1 MTLSRKRGA
10 ESSRRC
16 GGVEQWRT
24 LHRDELLADWEL
36 AQEPTSLNP
45 IVPLRRIGPMAELAR
60 VAAVEHL
67 GARVLRIEFTDAVV
81 REIDFVGALPGILA
95 GIDDDDVFSTVSVDQ
110 IAGTVSW
117 PNGVDLDPDVLR
129 GVETA
134 SAPGQG
140 RLLREYRLE
149 SAS

>member
-1 MTLSRKRGA
+1 M
-10 ESSRRC
+10 
-16 GGVEQWRT
+16 VELT
-24 LHRDELLADWEL
+24 
-36 AQEPTSLNP
+36 
-45 IVPLRRIGPMAELAR
+45 R

-81 REIDFVGALPGILA
+81 REIDFAGALPGILA
-95 GIDDDDVFSTVSVDQ
+95 SIDEDDVFSTVSVDQ

-129 GVETA
+129 GIETA